1 MLSTVL
7 CVALAGLACA
17 ACSKQPERT
26 APPDGAA
33 LFREQNCIQCHGVD
47 GSGTSLGPTL
57 RGKQPFWTREKI
69 AAYIANPPALIAH
82 DERLKTQSG
91 KYMLPMLAYPYLTL
105 EQRLALADH
114 VLALP

>member
-7 CVALAGLACA
+7 CIALAGLACA
-17 ACSKQPERT
+17 ACSKEAVPSG
-26 APPDGAA
+26 PPDGAA

-69 AAYIANPPALIAH
+69 AAYLADPQSVIKGDA
-82 DERLKTQSG
+82 RLEAQAA
-91 KYMLPMLAYPYLTL
+91 KYMLPMIKFAGLTL